1 MEEKI
6 FYITKEKLHE
16 LKKEH
21 EELLDFEQKKSL
33 GQEVPKVLESED
45 LNPEFV
51 SFQEDVGFLRSRI
64 DELKN
69 ILEHYELIKNPA
81 KERQGVIG
89 VGARVKIDV
98 GGQRDEFVIVG
109 TLEANPALGKISN
122 ESPVGKALLGHKIGD
137 EVVVSSPMEVTYK
150 IKGIKYEVN

>member
-1 MEEKI
+1 MDGKI
-6 FYITKEKLHE
+6 FYITKAKLSE
-16 LKKEH
+16 LKKEY
-21 EELLDFEQKKSL
+21 EELVDFERQKSL
-33 GQEVPKVLESED
+33 EDGAPKILESED

-69 ILEHYELIKNPA
+69 IIDHHELIKNPG
-81 KERQGVIG
+81 KENKNIIN
-89 VGARVKIDV
+89 VGAKVKVDV
-98 GGQRDEFVIVG
+98 GGQKDEFMIVG

-137 EVVVSSPMEVTYK
+137 EILVSTPVKAKYK
-150 IKGIKYEVN
+150 IKNIKYEIS